1 MAKMT
6 KADIQ
11 KRQLEIMTKM
21 DEMDEKTNAREAKMR
36 ALTSEEQKGALTEEQ
51 KRELEALKA
60 EQRSQDIEYDA
71 LVRESA
77 GLSARAKA
85 MATGKDLEQIRE
97 REDYGAKIR
106 EMVNDC
112 FTNRRAANATTIL
125 ANAITKDPGGDNNT
139 EANLQ
144 AGGLIPV
151 EIRPI
156 IDTKVPGTELP
167 DDLVMVTGVTGTQV
181 IPYSINDVKFTVEG
195 EVTKVNEQPLDFAN
209 ITTSPKR
216 VAASVPVSRRA
227 VANAAFDII
236 AFITYKFQK
245 GWAIFRA
252 LHIYAHGNYTKLQSP
267 FAQVTVKE
275 LTLDENIGK
284 NLAKEIAEMYDLGF
298 EGDPELI
305 FDKTTEVDLKFTKL
319 IPGTTDSNR
328 TVVENGQCVGY
339 RYHISPFVDYTIDAN
354 GVASKDFVGEGEN
367 KKAVRYIAIGHF
379 GYLNEQVYADGIEF
393 NIDGTSSA
401 NFDRNVIALGMGLDY
416 SLVEMSSKV
425 NGNTSGKPQAFKLI
439 KLIEPASSNEI
450 GG

>member
-6 KADIQ
+6 KADIE
-11 KRQLEIMTKM
+11 KRQLEILTKL
-21 DEMDEKTNAREAKMR
+21 DEMDEKTNVREAKMR
-36 ALTSEEQKGALTEEQ
+36 TLTSEEQKEE
-51 KRELEALKA
+51 REKLMA
-60 EQRSQDIEYDA
+60 EQRTQDIEYDA

-85 MATGKDLEQIRE
+85 MATGKELSQIRE

-125 ANAITKDPGGDNNT
+125 SNAIKDGADQNET
-139 EANLQ
+139 ANLE
-144 AGGLIPV
+144 AGGLVPV

-156 IDTKVPGTELP
+156 IDTKVTGIELP
-167 DDLVMVTGVTGTQV
+167 EDLVMVTGVTGTQV

-195 EVTKVNEQPLDFAN
+195 EVTKVAEQALDFAN

-227 VANAAFDII
+227 VANAAFDIV

-245 GWAIFRA
+245 GWAMFRA
-252 LHIYAHGNYTKLQSP
+252 LHIYAHGNYAKLQSP
-267 FAQVTVKE
+267 FAQVDVVE

-284 NLAKEIAEMYDLGF
+284 NLAKEIAKMYDLGF
-298 EGDPELI
+298 EGDPEI
-305 FDKTTEVDLKFTKL
+305 IMDKTTEVDLKFTKL

-328 TVVENGQCVGY
+328 TVIQDGQCVGY
-339 RYHISPFVDYTIDAN
+339 RYHVSPYIDYSINAE
-354 GVASKDFVGEGEN
+354 GVATKGED
-367 KKAVRYIAIGHF
+367 RYIGIGHF

>member
-1 MAKMT
+1 MTKMT
-6 KADIQ
+6 KEDIK
-11 KRQLEIMTKM
+11 KRQLEIMTKL
-21 DEMDEKTNAREAKMR
+21 DEMDEKTNVREAKMR
-36 ALTSEEQKGALTEEQ
+36 TLTSEEQKD
-51 KRELEALKA
+51 ELAKLQA

-85 MATGKDLEQIRE
+85 MATGKEMENIRE

-106 EMVNDC
+106 ELVNDC

-125 ANAITKDPGGDNNT
+125 ANAVTSGADQNT
-139 EANLQ
+139 TANLE

-156 IDTKVPGTELP
+156 IDTKVPGIELP
-167 DDLVMVTGVTGTQV
+167 EDLVMVTGVTGTQV

-195 EVTKVNEQPLDFAN
+195 EVTKVAEQALDFAN

-245 GWAIFRA
+245 GWAMFRA
-252 LHIYAHGNYTKLQSP
+252 LHVYAHGAYTKLQSP
-267 FAQVTVKE
+267 FAQVTVE
-275 LTLDENIGK
+275 TLTLDENIGK
-284 NLAKEIAEMYDLGF
+284 NLAKKVAEMYDLGF

-305 FDKTTEVDLKFTKL
+305 MDKTTEVDLKFTKL

-328 TVVENGQCVGY
+328 TVIQDGQCVGY
-339 RYHISPFVDYTIDAN
+339 RYHVSPYIDYSINAN
-354 GVASKDFVGEGEN
+354 GVATKETD
-367 KKAVRYIAIGHF
+367 RYIGIGHF

-450 GG
+450 GGQ

>member
-85 MATGKDLEQIRE
+85 MATGKDLENIRE
-97 REDYGAKIR
+97 REDYGQKLR
-106 EMVNDC
+106 EMINDC
-112 FTNRRAANATTIL
+112 YTNKRAANATTIL
-125 ANAITKDPGGDNNT
+125 ANAITSGDDKN
-139 EANLQ
+139 EYANLD

-151 EIRPI
+151 EIQPI
-156 IDTKVPGTELP
+156 IDTKVAGIELP
-167 DDLVMVTGVTGTQV
+167 DDLKMLTGVTGTQV

-195 EVTKVNEQPLDFAN
+195 EVSKVAEQSLDFAN
-209 ITTSPKR
+209 IKTAPQR

-227 VANAAFDII
+227 VAQAAFDIV
-236 AFITYKFQK
+236 AFLTYKFQK
-245 GWAIFRA
+245 GWAMFRA
-252 LHIYAHGNYTKLQSP
+252 LHVYAHGEYDKLQSP
-267 FAQVTVKE
+267 FAQVEVVE
-275 LTLDENIGK
+275 LTLDDNIGK
-284 NLAKEIAEMYDLGF
+284 NLAKEIAKMYDLGF
-298 EGDPELI
+298 EGDPEVI
-305 FDKTTEVDLKFTKL
+305 MDKTTEVDLEFIKL

-328 TVVENGQCVGY
+328 TVVQDGRCVGY
-339 RYHISPFVDYTIDAN
+339 RNHISPYIDYSIASN
-354 GVASKDFVGEGEN
+354 GVATKDKVGN
-367 KKAVRYIAIGHF
+367 TPVRYIGIGHF

-401 NFDRNVIALGMGLDY
+401 NFDRNVIAMGMSLDY
-416 SLVEMSSKV
+416 SLVELSSKV
-425 NGNTSGKPQAFKLI
+425 NGGNGNGKPQAFKLI

>member
-6 KADIQ
+6 KADIE
-11 KRQLEIMTKM
+11 KRQLEILTKL
-21 DEMDEKTNAREAKMR
+21 DEMDEKTNVREAKMR
-36 ALTSEEQKGALTEEQ
+36 TLTSEEQKEE
-51 KRELEALKA
+51 REKLMA
-60 EQRSQDIEYDA
+60 EQRTQDIEYDA

-85 MATGKDLEQIRE
+85 MATGKELSQIRE

-125 ANAITKDPGGDNNT
+125 SNAIKDGGDQNVT
-139 EANLQ
+139 ANLE
-144 AGGLIPV
+144 AGGLVPV

-156 IDTKVPGTELP
+156 IDTKVTGIELP
-167 DDLVMVTGVTGTQV
+167 EDLVMVTGVTGTQV

-195 EVTKVNEQPLDFAN
+195 EVTKVAEQALDFAN

-227 VANAAFDII
+227 VANAAFDIV

-245 GWAIFRA
+245 GWAMFRA
-252 LHIYAHGNYTKLQSP
+252 LHIYAHGNYAKLQSP
-267 FAQVTVKE
+267 FAQVDVVE

-284 NLAKEIAEMYDLGF
+284 NLAKEIAKMYDLGF
-298 EGDPELI
+298 EGDPEI
-305 FDKTTEVDLKFTKL
+305 IMDKTTEVDLKFTKL

-328 TVVENGQCVGY
+328 TVIQDGQCVGY
-339 RYHISPFVDYTIDAN
+339 RYHVSPYIDYSINAE
-354 GVASKDFVGEGEN
+354 GVATKGED
-367 KKAVRYIAIGHF
+367 RYIGIGHF

>member
-6 KADIQ
+6 KADIE
-11 KRQLEIMTKM
+11 KRQMEIMTKL
-21 DEMDEKTNAREAKMR
+21 DEMDEKTNVREAKMR
-36 ALTSEEQKGALTEEQ
+36 TLTSEEQKD
-51 KRELEALKA
+51 ELAKLQA

-85 MATGKDLEQIRE
+85 MATGKELNQIRE
-97 REDYGAKIR
+97 REDYGEKIR

-125 ANAITKDPGGDNNT
+125 ANAITEGTDQNEK
-139 EANLQ
+139 ANLE

-151 EIRPI
+151 EIKPI
-156 IDTKVPGTELP
+156 IDTKVPGIELP
-167 DDLVMVTGVTGTQV
+167 EDLVMVTGVTGTQV

-195 EVTKVNEQPLDFAN
+195 EVTKVAEQALDFAN

-245 GWAIFRA
+245 GWAMFRA
-252 LHIYAHGNYTKLQSP
+252 LHIYAHGAYTMLQSP
-267 FAQVTVKE
+267 FAQVDVVE

-284 NLAKEIAEMYDLGF
+284 NLAKEIAKMYDLGF

-305 FDKTTEVDLKFTKL
+305 MDKTTEVDLKFTKL

-328 TVVENGQCVGY
+328 TVIQDGQCVGY
-339 RYHISPFVDYTIDAN
+339 RYHVSPYIDYSIDAD
-354 GVASKDFVGEGEN
+354 GVATKGND
-367 KKAVRYIAIGHF
+367 RYIGIGHF

-425 NGNTSGKPQAFKLI
+425 NGKNGKPQAFKLI
-439 KLIEPASSNEI
+439 KLIEPASSSDI
-450 GG
+450 